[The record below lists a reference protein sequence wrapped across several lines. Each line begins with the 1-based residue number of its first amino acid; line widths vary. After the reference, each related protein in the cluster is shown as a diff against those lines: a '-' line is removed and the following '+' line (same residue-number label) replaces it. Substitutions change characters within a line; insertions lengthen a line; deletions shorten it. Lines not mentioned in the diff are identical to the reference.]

1 MPDERMVHVA
11 SADGDDQGDE
21 GHQTNEPDENA
32 EASALISA
40 RPTTA

>member
-1 MPDERMVHVA
+1 MVHVA
-11 SADGDDQGDE
+11 SADGDQGDD
-21 GHQTNEPDENA
+21 GHHTNEPDENA